1 MVAEDQGRSMSYKLD
16 LSQIQ
21 RDSEQSITAQLLDL
35 VRSAIEDGNLRPGA
49 KLPTTRALAEDAGV
63 NHLTVVR
70 AYKRLASEG
79 FVTASRG
86 RGTFVR
92 QAPPTVAPTDSRWQH
107 AVLPRR
113 QRSYVSQVVADTWH
127 APDTGDH
134 INLANGWAADELLP
148 VQDLARLSAEV
159 FAEVGA
165 EALSYG
171 EADGLWELR
180 QHLAQVGAASGFA
193 SSPEEI
199 LVTNGARQGIDLAI
213 RTLIRPGDVV
223 VTESP
228 TFMGSLASLEESGA
242 RVFGAPYDDGGIDVE
257 SLEQILARHEVKAVV
272 VQTASQNPTGQDMS
286 PERVDRLLALARE
299 RSFFVIEDGVYST
312 IRFGISEPSRM
323 RLRAPDHV
331 IYVDSLSKT
340 LGGGLRL
347 GWVAASGEVRRR
359 LTDLKLAT
367 DYHTPGLTQHIAARW
382 LASGAHAGHLA
393 HVNAE
398 LGRRAAAMTRSIEQ
412 RLADEVVATRPKGGH
427 HVWLTFN
434 RPLDERLLMAEAMHQ
449 GMSFTPGGATTVEGD
464 GLVGVRLSFPRFDE
478 ERLDE
483 GVRRFA
489 AAVRAARRAGS
500 GARLAPVLS

>member
-1 MVAEDQGRSMSYKLD
+1 MSYKFD
-16 LSQIQ
+16 LSHIQ
-21 RDSEQSITAQLLDL
+21 RDSDRSITAQLVEL
-35 VRSAIEDGNLRPGA
+35 VRTAIEDASLAPGA

-79 FVTASRG
+79 FVTAARG

-92 QAPPTVAPTDSRWQH
+92 QAPPSAAPADGRWQH
-107 AVLPRR
+107 AILPRT

-127 APDTGDH
+127 APDVGDH
-134 INLANGWAADELLP
+134 INLANGWTADELLP
-148 VQDLARLSAEV
+148 IAELAQLSADV

-165 EALSYG
+165 EALGYG

-180 QHLAQVGAASGFA
+180 EHLARIGLASGFA
-193 SSPEEI
+193 GEAEEI
-199 LVTNGARQGIDLAI
+199 LVTNGARQAIDLAI
-213 RTLIRPGDVV
+213 RTVIRPGDVV

-228 TFMGSLASLEESGA
+228 TFMGTLASLEESGA
-242 RVFGAPYDDGGIDVE
+242 RVFGAPYDHAGLDIAA
-257 SLEQILARHEVKAVV
+257 LEQILARHEVKAVV

-286 PERVDRLLALARE
+286 SERVERLLALARE
-299 RSFFVIEDGVYST
+299 RSFFVIEDGVYAT
-312 IRFGISEPSRM
+312 LRFGTSEPSRM

-340 LGGGLRL
+340 LGGGLRV

-359 LTDLKLAT
+359 ISDLKLAT

-382 LASGAHAGHLA
+382 LAGGVHERHLT
-393 HVNAE
+393 HLNAE
-398 LGRRAAAMTRSIEQ
+398 TGRRAEAMMRSIEQ
-412 RLADEVVATRPKGGH
+412 RLGDEVIVATPKGGH
-427 HVWLTFN
+427 HVWMTFQ

-464 GLVGVRLSFPRFDE
+464 GLSGVRLSFPRFDE

-500 GARLAPVLS
+500 GARLASVLS

>member
-1 MVAEDQGRSMSYKLD
+1 VE
-16 LSQIQ
+16 
-21 RDSEQSITAQLLDL
+21 L
-35 VRSAIEDGNLRPGA
+35 VRGAIEDGGLAPGA

-92 QAPPTVAPTDSRWQH
+92 QAPPTVASSDGRWQH
-107 AVLPRR
+107 AVLPRI

-127 APDTGDH
+127 APELGDH
-134 INLANGWAADELLP
+134 INLANGWTADELLP
-148 VQDLARLSAEV
+148 VRELAALSAEV

-180 QHLAQVGAASGFA
+180 EHLAKVGVASGFA
-193 SSPEEI
+193 TGPEEI
-199 LVTNGARQGIDLAI
+199 LVTNGARQAIDLAI
-213 RTLIRPGDVV
+213 RTVIRPGDVV

-228 TFMGSLASLEESGA
+228 TFMGTLASLEESGA
-242 RVFGAPYDDGGIDVE
+242 RVFGAPYDDDGLDIE
-257 SLEQILARHEVKAVV
+257 ALEQILARHEVKAVV
-272 VQTASQNPTGQDMS
+272 VQTGSQNPTGQDMS
-286 PERVDRLLALARE
+286 LERAERLLALARE
-299 RSFFVIEDGVYST
+299 RSFFVIEDGVYAT
-312 IRFGISEPSRM
+312 IRFGTGEPSRM
-323 RLRAPDHV
+323 RVRAPDHV

-359 LTDLKLAT
+359 ITDLKLAT
-367 DYHTPGLTQHIAARW
+367 DYHTPGLTQYLAARW
-382 LASGAHAGHLA
+382 LASGAHDRHLA
-393 HVNAE
+393 RINDE
-398 LGRRAAAMTRSIEQ
+398 LGRRAEAMTNSIAR
-412 RLADEVVATRPKGGH
+412 RLGDEVIATRPKGGH
-427 HVWLTFN
+427 HVWLTFV
-434 RPLDERLLMAEAMHQ
+434 RPLDERLLMAEAMHL

-464 GLVGVRLSFPRFDE
+464 GLSGVRLSFPRFE
-478 ERLDE
+478 EEKLDE

>member
-1 MVAEDQGRSMSYKLD
+1 MSYKFD
-16 LSQIQ
+16 LSHIE
-21 RDSEQSITAQLLDL
+21 RDSDQSITAQLVAL
-35 VRSAIEDGNLRPGA
+35 VRGAIEHGELAPGA

-92 QAPPTVAPTDSRWQH
+92 QAPPTAAPADGRWQH
-107 AVLPRR
+107 AILPRA

-127 APDTGDH
+127 APDVGDH
-134 INLANGWAADELLP
+134 INLANGWTADELLP
-148 VQDLARLSAEV
+148 VRDLARLSADV
-159 FAEVGA
+159 FAQVGA

-180 QHLAQVGAASGFA
+180 EHLAKVGTTAGFA
-193 SSPEEI
+193 TSAEEI
-199 LVTNGARQGIDLAI
+199 LVTNGARQAIDLSI
-213 RTLIRPGDVV
+213 RTVIRPGDVV

-228 TFMGSLASLEESGA
+228 TFMGTLASLEESGA
-242 RVFGAPYDDGGIDVE
+242 RVFGVPFDEDGLDIE
-257 SLEQILARHEVKAVV
+257 ALEQILARHEVKAVV
-272 VQTASQNPTGQDMS
+272 VQTGSQNPTGQDMS
-286 PERVDRLLALARE
+286 PERVERLLALARE
-299 RSFFVIEDGVYST
+299 RSFFVIEDGVYAT
-312 IRFGISEPSRM
+312 IRFGVGEPSRM
-323 RLRAPDHV
+323 RVRAPDHV

-340 LGGGLRL
+340 LGGGLRV

-359 LTDLKLAT
+359 ITDLKLAT

-382 LASGAHAGHLA
+382 LASGAHVQHLA
-393 HVNAE
+393 HINAE
-398 LGRRAAAMTRSIEQ
+398 IGRRAAAMTNSIEQ
-412 RLADEVVATRPKGGH
+412 RLGDEVTATRPKGGH
-427 HVWLTFN
+427 HVWLTFH
-434 RPLDERLLMAEAMHQ
+434 RPLDERLLMAEAMQQ

-464 GLVGVRLSFPRFDE
+464 GLSGVRLSFPRFDE

-489 AAVRAARRAGS
+489 AAMRAARRAGS
-500 GARLAPVLS
+500 GARLAPILS

>member
-1 MVAEDQGRSMSYKLD
+1 MSYKLD
-16 LSQIQ
+16 LSQLQ
-21 RDSEQSITAQLLDL
+21 RDSEQSITGQIVGL
-35 VRSAIEDGNLRPGA
+35 VRDAIEQGELAPGA
-49 KLPTTRALAEDAGV
+49 KLPTTRALAEAAGV

-92 QAPPTVAPTDSRWQH
+92 QAPPTAAPADCRWQH
-107 AVLPRR
+107 AILPRT

-127 APDTGDH
+127 APDVGDH
-134 INLANGWAADELLP
+134 INLANGWTADELLP
-148 VQDLARLSAEV
+148 VGELGRLSAEV
-159 FAEVGA
+159 FTEVGA
-165 EALSYG
+165 AALGYG

-180 QHLAQVGAASGFA
+180 EHLARIGGVAGFA
-193 SSPEEI
+193 SDPEEI
-199 LVTNGARQGIDLAI
+199 LVTNGARQAIDLAI
-213 RTLIRPGDVV
+213 RTIIRPGDVV

-228 TFMGSLASLEESGA
+228 TFMGTLASLEESGA
-242 RVFGAPYDDGGIDVE
+242 RVFGVPYDEQGLDIDA
-257 SLEQILARHEVKAVV
+257 LEQILARHEVKAVV

-286 PERVDRLLALARE
+286 IDRVERLLTLARE

-312 IRFGISEPSRM
+312 IRFGTSEPSRM
-323 RLRAPDHV
+323 RSRAPDHV

-347 GWVAASGEVRRR
+347 GWVAASGEARRR
-359 LTDLKLAT
+359 ITDLKLAT

-382 LASGAHAGHLA
+382 LAGGAHERHLTYI
-393 HVNAE
+393 NAE
-398 LGRRAAAMTRSIEQ
+398 IGRRAEAMMRSIEQ
-412 RLADEVVATRPKGGH
+412 RLDDEVSATAPKGGH
-427 HVWLTFN
+427 HIWLTFR
-434 RPLDERLLMAEAMHQ
+434 RPLDERLLMAEAMHL

-464 GLVGVRLSFPRFDE
+464 GLTGVRLSFPRFDE